1 MVVMRHLKN
10 FHISMATLLLPLLC
24 GVLLAACQKDL
35 CDDHRHGGANLSVRF
50 DWSGEPDAAPATMA
64 LTVFADGA
72 QPVQTGF
79 HGREGGEASLSPN
92 TYRLIGFNDD
102 TESLFARGG
111 TWADYEIYAQET
123 VLSRVTRMFQG
134 TRTVPQVRGTE
145 DEPVVFE
152 PDELWTSAREGVTV
166 TANSTQVITM
176 PMESAITDYNFTITN
191 VENLSYAVEVMAT
204 LSGMSASWLP
214 AQHRGSD
221 THCIIPFPLTGDGS
235 SVLRGTVRTF
245 GHCPGEDADHHAE
258 HLLTIYAEM
267 KDGSKIYFTS
277 DVTEQMHDAAHLNPD
292 DGGTGETEVPIVIDQ
307 LPLPKPIVNGSGLQP
322 SVAEWQEIRI
332 TIQM

>member
-1 MVVMRHLKN
+1 M
-10 FHISMATLLLPLLC
+10 
-24 GVLLAACQKDL
+24 
-35 CDDHRHGGANLSVRF
+35 
-50 DWSGEPDAAPATMA
+50 
-64 LTVFADGA
+64 
-72 QPVQTGF
+72 
-79 HGREGGEASLSPN
+79 
-92 TYRLIGFNDD
+92 
-102 TESLFARGG
+102 
-111 TWADYEIYAQET
+111 
-123 VLSRVTRMFQG
+123 
-134 TRTVPQVRGTE
+134 
-145 DEPVVFE
+145 VFE
-152 PDELWTSAREGVTV
+152 PDELWTSAAEGVTV
-166 TANSTQVITM
+166 TADSTQVVTM

-245 GHCPGEDADHHAE
+245 GHCPGEDADDHAE
-258 HLLTIYAEM
+258 HQLTIYAEM

-277 DVTEQMHDAAHLNPD
+277 DVTEAMHDAAHLNPD
-292 DGGTGETEVPIVIDQ
+292 DGGTGETDVPIVIDQ

-322 SVAEWQEIRI
+322 SVAEWQEIQI